1 METIGQVIQEN
12 LTLTLVGGFLGLCL
26 AWAALYVWRSW
37 VFYIFFSFSNYGLYG
52 RVPIIE
58 GEMFF
63 APAIFLITLLI
74 CTLLN
79 ILAATLPAWLSLRKP
94 IVESMMIKK

>member
-1 METIGQVIQEN
+1 MPGVAGYSICFFTFEN
-12 LTLTLVGGFLGLCL
+12 V
-26 AWAALYVWRSW
+26 A
-37 VFYIFFSFSNYGLYG
+37 LYG
-52 RVPIIE
+52 RVPVIE

-74 CTLLN
+74 SCTLN
-79 ILAATLPAWLSLRKP
+79 VLAAALPAWLSLRKP